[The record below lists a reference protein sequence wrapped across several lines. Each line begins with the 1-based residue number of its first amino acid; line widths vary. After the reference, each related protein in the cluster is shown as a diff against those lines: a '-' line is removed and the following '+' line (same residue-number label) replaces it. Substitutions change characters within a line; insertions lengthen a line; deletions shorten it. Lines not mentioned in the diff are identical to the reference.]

1 MDVEIA
7 PISDDRLESYMAAV
21 ELAFSD
27 RVDEADLRRERLIAM
42 PDRYLAAC
50 DGDRIVGGAAS
61 LPIEMTLP
69 GDRPATC
76 AFVTAVG
83 VQPTHRRRGINSA
96 LMRSQLDDL
105 HERGEP
111 FAGLWASE
119 GGIYGRYG
127 YGLAS
132 LMANMSID
140 AHHAG
145 FVRGYRQAGSVD
157 LLERDAA
164 LSVIREVYDR
174 VRRRRPGMLALSGS
188 WSDWRWFERPRDEGS
203 KPFHVIHRDR
213 EGRPDGYVVYTVK
226 HEWPDTVAALQV
238 EIRELIAETPDSYA
252 DLWRYVLD
260 IDLVAGVDAFNR
272 PADEPLLWL
281 VSEPRRL
288 RMRMGDALWIRLV
301 DVPGALPLRG
311 YAVPDRVVFDVQDR
325 FCPWNEGRFELVVE
339 PDGSSRCG
347 STDGDPDLA
356 CSVNDLGAVFLGGA
370 NFSRLWGAGHVH
382 ELTEGAIGRAD
393 AMFGTWPA
401 PWSSFIL

>member
-1 MDVEIA
+1 MDVDIE

-27 RVDEADLRRERLIAM
+27 RVHEADLRRERLIAM
-42 PDRYLAAC
+42 PDRYLAAY

-69 GDRPATC
+69 GDRRATC

-83 VQPTHRRRGINSA
+83 W
-96 LMRSQLDDL
+96 RS
-105 HERGEP
+105 
-111 FAGLWASE
+111 
-119 GGIYGRYG
+119 
-127 YGLAS
+127 
-132 LMANMSID
+132 
-140 AHHAG
+140 
-145 FVRGYRQAGSVD
+145 
-157 LLERDAA
+157 
-164 LSVIREVYDR
+164 
-174 VRRRRPGMLALSGS
+174 
-188 WSDWRWFERPRDEGS
+188 FERPRDEGS

-238 EIRELIAETPDSYA
+238 EIRELIAETPDAYA

-260 IDLVAGVDAFNR
+260 IDLVAEVNAFNR

-288 RMRMGDALWIRLV
+288 RMRLGDALWIRLV
-301 DVPGALPLRG
+301 DVPTALPLRG

-370 NFSRLWGAGHVH
+370 NFSRLWGAGQVH